1 MWPPLIF
8 AVILAVV
15 FGTGHGIV
23 GAAVGVAAGV
33 LIYLAVGAIVTMG
46 RKRE

>member
-23 GAAVGVAAGV
+23 GAAVGLPLVC
-33 LIYLAVGAIVTMG
+33 
-46 RKRE
+46 